1 MIFGK
6 GSRKDPRVSL
16 EQINEAAKT
25 FILAAKQNNSQ
36 GIQYNAQ
43 AVSNKGEREDWIVKA
58 EKQGGHDLWL
68 VWSNE
73 HRGWWSPGRVGYVQS
88 RKAAGRYT
96 YDDALEIVRSANA
109 HRGDDDFPFETM
121 VKDEHKI

>member
-6 GSRKDPRVSL
+6 KKADPEVSI
-16 EQINEAAKT
+16 EEINSAAKT
-25 FILAAKQNNSQ
+25 FILAAKQHGSA
-36 GIQYNAQ
+36 GLSYNAK
-43 AVSNKGEREDWIVKA
+43 AISNETGEAEDWIVKA

-73 HRGWWSPGRVGYVQS
+73 HRGWWAPDHKGYVQS

-96 YDDALEIVRSANA
+96 YDEALAIVRGANR
-109 HRGDDDFPFETM
+109 HRADDAFPFETM
-121 VKDEHKI
+121 VKDEHEL